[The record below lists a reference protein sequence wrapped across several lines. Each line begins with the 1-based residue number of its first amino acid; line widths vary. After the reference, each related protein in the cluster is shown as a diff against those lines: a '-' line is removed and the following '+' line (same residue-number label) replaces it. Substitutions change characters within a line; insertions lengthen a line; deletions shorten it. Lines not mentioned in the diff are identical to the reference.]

1 MTWPEKSD
9 NGLPVICAVRSIVLQ
24 EKWLLDTNLSR
35 SKRAI
40 SGHYYCIEAISAKN
54 LKVSLINPMNIAWVG
69 TRQMRPPTRQS
80 KPLRIGTERLSI
92 ACELS
97 T

>member
-9 NGLPVICAVRSIVLQ
+9 NGLPVIYAVRSIVLQ

-40 SGHYYCIEAISAKN
+40 SGHY
-54 LKVSLINPMNIAWVG
+54 
-69 TRQMRPPTRQS
+69 
-80 KPLRIGTERLSI
+80 
-92 ACELS
+92 
-97 T
+97 